1 MIFQHVIGQQETP
14 VISVSSSGLIT
25 ATAGGKTATQ
35 QLTTQGAQTITP
47 GTANKTIASGR
58 YLTGTQ
64 TIKGD
69 ANLAASNIKSGV
81 SIFGVD
87 GSYQGKELNYW
98 YDAVYTGNIAPT
110 QDVFQFT
117 VTMDEAASG
126 LIAVVMKT
134 ELQFWS
140 LFTLP
145 AASRPYVVM
154 MAGINESPVTTL
166 PMSGWTVM
174 LDYMGNPSFVFSNS
188 FNVSLSGNQ
197 LRFNAT
203 PPSNPAYIPHISS
216 GSSFQYRVD
225 VVYTK

>member
-81 SIFGVD
+81 SIFGVA
-87 GSYQGKELNYW
+87 GSYQGEEIEIGMISG
-98 YDAVYTGNIAPT
+98 VSGTGTRTLTFGNPKGTEMPKVIIIKVISIGTWNERCVDCVVLLPDIQYNFAY
-110 QDVFQFT
+110 
-117 VTMDEAASG
+117 SG
-126 LIAVVMKT
+126 TIMVSNAQSSV
-134 ELQFWS
+134 S
-140 LFTLP
+140 LP
-145 AASRPYVVM
+145 A
-154 MAGINESPVTTL
+154 GLLN
-166 PMSGWTVM
+166 
-174 LDYMGNPSFVFSNS
+174 N
-188 FNVSLSGNQ
+188 
-197 LRFNAT
+197 NAT
-203 PPSNPAYIPHISS
+203 STNAYVRIVNLNSIEVGLMQMSS
-216 GSSFQYRVD
+216 SAQQYIFGSDWRYSIYCV
-225 VVYTK
+225 